1 MNPVLQTKQLSKKFK
16 HDYGL
21 QPTDFNLYEGEIC
34 AIIGR
39 NGAGKSTLFKLIANQ
54 IHPTSGSIKLF
65 GEDGYNINNQGRKS
79 RIYD

>member
-1 MNPVLQTKQLSKKFK
+1 MTM
-16 HDYGL
+16 GL

-54 IHPTSGSIKLF
+54 IHPTVVVSNCLEKMAIILIIR
-65 GEDGYNINNQGRKS
+65 GEKS